1 MYIRHINIIST
12 YVWILL
18 DLTIHILHGYVQNK
32 KCIPRFDG
40 HPEDATADERRGIV
54 VTGQGKGA
62 DQQSC
67 GGLTNIA
74 EV

>member
-1 MYIRHINIIST
+1 MYPTFRRTN
-12 YVWILL
+12 V
-18 DLTIHILHGYVQNK
+18 
-32 KCIPRFDG
+32 
-40 HPEDATADERRGIV
+40 EDATADERRGIV

-67 GGLTNIA
+67 GGLTNIV